1 MGYGEQVGYSNLI
14 ESMLGHVLDKGARFT
29 DWSRRPLD
37 KRQIDYAIA
46 DVTHLAT
53 IFPKMVDKLRKTDRG
68 GWLDEEMERLADPSS
83 FAYPPE
89 DAWKRLKVPGRNP
102 QLLGRL
108 KAIAAWRE
116 TEARGKN
123 LPRGRIIKDDTLG
136 ELAAHPPK
144 TQDDLGK
151 IRGLSAGWRTNDI
164 GGRLMQA
171 LANAK
176 PMSPDE
182 LPQRDL
188 KRPGLTK
195 DGALVSDL
203 LKLLL
208 KIRSRDT
215 GVAPKLI
222 ARSDELEALAAG
234 VRDGLNILKGWRF
247 DQFGSDAL
255 DLVEGRLAFGIVDGK
270 LVMTKTA
277 KIPAAMPRKASRS
290 MRNLSLLLLTPLAA
304 ACTSMAPPDATPRQ
318 RLFARSA
325 CPLHR
330 PSRQRCDRRADEAR
344 DRQDRAPL
352 GQARHG
358 GDDGLSRGPADGL
371 RRCREQGRTRQLQLG
386 DLDTRRRARS
396 ICPTASTVA
405 RPLPRPVRHGAWG
418 CAARSAPSPA
428 RCWSAGASPRFPP
441 TAAAPGGSPAP
452 TPSSALPRARRARR

>member
-1 MGYGEQVGYSNLI
+1 MKIHPLISDTNTLIALVDRLAKMPFVAVDTEFMRENSYWPDLCLIQIASSDEAAAIDPKAEGLDMKPLLDLLVDNRDVLKIFHAGGQDLEIVHNLTGKTPVPLFDTQIAAMALGYGEQVGYSNLI

-37 KRQIDYAIA
+37 KRQIDYAIG

-164 GGRLMQA
+164 GARLMQA
-171 LANAK
+171 LATAK
-176 PMSPDE
+176 PMTPEE

-234 VRDGLNILKGWRF
+234 VRDGLNILSGWRF

-277 KIPAAMPRKASRS
+277 KVPTEGESI
-290 MRNLSLLLLTPLAA
+290 
-304 ACTSMAPPDATPRQ
+304 DA
-318 RLFARSA
+318 
-325 CPLHR
+325 
-330 PSRQRCDRRADEAR
+330 
-344 DRQDRAPL
+344 
-352 GQARHG
+352 
-358 GDDGLSRGPADGL
+358 
-371 RRCREQGRTRQLQLG
+371 
-386 DLDTRRRARS
+386 
-396 ICPTASTVA
+396 
-405 RPLPRPVRHGAWG
+405 
-418 CAARSAPSPA
+418 
-428 RCWSAGASPRFPP
+428 
-441 TAAAPGGSPAP
+441 
-452 TPSSALPRARRARR
+452 